1 MAPIQTDTDL
11 KYEKLLLLPE
21 EYIIIGIKPGRKLP
35 PKRD

>member
-1 MAPIQTDTDL
+1 MIL
-11 KYEKLLLLPE
+11 KSKKLLLLPT